1 MALHSF
7 VNFFFFLNSFINQ
20 TILNMAENQESSI
33 CSYNICLAFGTV
45 EFIWYT
51 FFFFFALIVA
61 EHLTLCINYKHTCKV
76 SQTEAV
82 WYPTPMFK
90 CQNKSKVC

>member
-7 VNFFFFLNSFINQ
+7 VTFFFLNSFINQ
-20 TILNMAENQESSI
+20 TILNMAENRESSI
-33 CSYNICLAFGTV
+33 CSYNICLAFGTM

-51 FFFFFALIVA
+51 FFFCPYCCWTFNAVHKLQN
-61 EHLTLCINYKHTCKV
+61 TLV

-90 CQNKSKVC
+90 RLDKSKVC